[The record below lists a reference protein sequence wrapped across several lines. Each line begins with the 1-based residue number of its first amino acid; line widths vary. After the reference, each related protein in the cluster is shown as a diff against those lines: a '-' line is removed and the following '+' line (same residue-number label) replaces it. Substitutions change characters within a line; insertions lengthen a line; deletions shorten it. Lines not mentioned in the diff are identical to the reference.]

1 MFPND
6 EEVKAATKNPKEPT
20 SKETLAKCKALF
32 WFQPATTLRGLL
44 PGVLD
49 VWDAAYSKCLPTF
62 EGTAFCDPQ
71 DQEWRKAWT
80 QYSNAVIEGMVDVSQ
95 ASTYIKLPDRAIAR
109 LRYFMV
115 FMMAYHTKAPFP
127 TKSFISHIS
136 KTFDKFREALCDVSI
151 IFYNIALSIRN
162 QPRDMYRG
170 VRYWCPAIK
179 NVWSLSLRVYS
190 RCPAIKNVW
199 SLPLRVYSWCPA
211 IKNVCSLSLRVF
223 PVSSDKERL
232 VFIAE
237 CMFLV
242 SSDKH

>member
-115 FMMAYHTKAPFP
+115 FMTAYHTKAPFP

-136 KTFDKFREALCDVSI
+136 KTFDKFGEALCDVSI

-170 VRYWCPAIK
+170 VR
-179 NVWSLSLRVYS
+179 
-190 RCPAIKNVW
+190 
-199 SLPLRVYSWCPA
+199 SWCPA
-211 IKNVCSLSLRVF
+211 INTVWYLSLG
-223 PVSSDKERL
+223 VSS
-232 VFIAE
+232 
-237 CMFLV
+237 
-242 SSDKH
+242 